1 MNLAIRRT
9 VGLTWANTLLLIRNR
24 TTLGYAL
31 VLPLLPMG
39 LLFTAQR
46 GDTDRGMVV
55 VTACLLMALLF
66 PVYYNFLSVL
76 VTRRDE
82 LVLKRLRTG
91 ETRDPELLLSMALP
105 GVAVTFVVS
114 MVLLGAG
121 MYLGLPVPANPA
133 LYLLLVLGGC
143 GVFAALAVWTA
154 AWTQN
159 AEAAQITSMPVI
171 VLATA
176 GMMKQAFPPDW
187 QRFVDLTPGAALLNL
202 VRTSWHG
209 QGPHGPVDFVT
220 SWSAAGRPL
229 LALLGWVVLAAWLAK
244 RSLRWEPRS

>member
-9 VGLTWANTLLLIRNR
+9 AGLTWANALLLVRNR

-31 VLPLLPMG
+31 IVPLLPMG
-39 LLFTAQR
+39 FLFTAER
-46 GDTDRGMVV
+46 VDIDRGMITA
-55 VTACLLMALLF
+55 TACLLMALLF
-66 PVYYNFLSVL
+66 PVYYNLLSVL

-91 ETRDPELLLSMALP
+91 ETRDHELLLSMVIP
-105 GVAVTFVVS
+105 GVAVTLAVS
-114 MVLLGAG
+114 AVLLAVG
-121 MYLGLPVPANPA
+121 MSLGLPVPANPV
-133 LYLLLVLGGC
+133 LFVLVVLAGC
-143 GVFAALAVWTA
+143 AVFAALAVWTA

-171 VLATA
+171 ALTTV
-176 GMMKQAFPPDW
+176 GMMKQAFPRDW
-187 QRFVDLTPGAALLNL
+187 HQLVDLTPGAALLNL
-202 VRTSWHG
+202 VRTSWSG

-229 LALLGWVVLAAWLAK
+229 LALAAWMALAAWLAK
-244 RSLRWEPRS
+244 RSLRWEPRT